1 MGCDLMGCDLMG
13 CDLMGCDLMGLIGE
27 YWNGMWCGWIR
38 EDEVVFLYDE
48 VTDRLTDWLTL
59 YT

>member
-1 MGCDLMGCDLMG
+1 MGCDLM
-13 CDLMGCDLMGLIGE
+13 GE
-27 YWNGMWCGWIR
+27 YWNGMWCGWISG
-38 EDEVVFLYDE
+38 DEVVFLYDE